1 MKTHAIGPLLLAAL
15 LTGCAPHKYH
25 AAPISPAETAAAL
38 YTRSLDDPEL
48 ERWMKQHGGFE
59 APSWPLQAW
68 DLRAFVLAAYYFN
81 PDLDIA
87 RANAAASD
95 AAITTAAMKPN
106 PSVSVGPGY
115 QGPSGAQPIA
125 AFDFSVPIETAGKR
139 GYRIANAT
147 HLSAASRLQLG
158 QTAWVVRSRVRVA
171 LVDDLFAVRA
181 AELLQREV
189 DLRKEYVRLTEARY
203 RVGEV
208 PLPDLTTARI
218 DLTSLRQTLR
228 AAEGQVQTTH
238 AALAAAIGIPD
249 SALMGKTLVWSDA
262 DSPPAPSSLP
272 PQSASKLALENR
284 LDVLGA
290 LEKYEAAQSGLQLEF
305 AKQYP
310 DINIGPGYS
319 YEEGTNFLSLVV
331 SSVLPLRNHNEG
343 PIAEAEAQRK
353 VAGAQ
358 LLAAQSTVLADVNR
372 SQAQYAAAYAAL
384 EGAKTAVGE
393 LKQQEQSALTLVN
406 AGETDRLTLVA
417 AQLQTSVSERARLDA
432 LLQTQ
437 LALGLVEDALQ
448 RPLGPKPTPV
458 FPQSVPRP

>member
-1 MKTHAIGPLLLAAL
+1 MKTHALGALLLAAL
-15 LTGCAPHKYH
+15 LSGCAPHKYH
-25 AAPISPAETAAAL
+25 AAPISPAATAAAL
-38 YTRSLDDPEL
+38 YSRSLDDPEL

-68 DLRAFVLAAYYFN
+68 DLKALVLAAYYFN

-125 AFDFSVPIETAGKR
+125 AFDFSLPIETAGKR

-158 QTAWVVRSRVRVA
+158 QTAWIVRSRVRVA
-171 LVDDLFAVRA
+171 LADNHFAVGA
-181 AELLQREV
+181 AELLHREV

-218 DLTSLRQTLR
+218 DLTSLGQTLK

-238 AALAAAIGIPD
+238 AALAAAIGIPG
-249 SALMGKTLVWSDA
+249 SALMGKTLVWSAA
-262 DSPPAPSSLP
+262 DNPPAPSSLP
-272 PQSASKLALENR
+272 PQSVRKLALESR

-290 LEKYEAAQSGLQLEF
+290 LEKYEAAQSGLQLEI

-310 DINIGPGYS
+310 DVNVGPGYS

-384 EGAKTAVGE
+384 AGATSAVGE
-393 LKQQEQSALTLVN
+393 LKQQEQSALSLVN

-432 LLQTQ
+432 LFQTQ

-448 RPLGPKPTPV
+448 RPLGNGITPAL
-458 FPQSVPRP
+458 PQSAPRP